1 MLNETHRA
9 PPRYKISDFFSSLL
23 RDKVPIFT
31 VEMLDADSKYPT
43 MGKIPCEV
51 LETFKDSTG
60 RELVR
65 VSTEKPCGID
75 SAEGL
80 SEFIVF
86 PGIITEDF

>member
-1 MLNETHRA
+1 MSNVRTSHWNLVLSRVFA
-9 PPRYKISDFFSSLL
+9 
-23 RDKVPIFT
+23 

-43 MGKIPCEV
+43 MGKIPFEV
-51 LETFKDSTG
+51 LETFKDATG

-80 SEFIVF
+80 SELIVF
-86 PGIITEDF
+86 PGLITEDF